1 MEPIY
6 LLLVLVTVCR
16 TLLSTDSY
24 RELCLSQP
32 RKTMKRRSR
41 SEEGMR
47 KGQSEFSTVSVA
59 GGRR

>member
-6 LLLVLVTVCR
+6 LLLVLVT
-16 TLLSTDSY
+16 
-24 RELCLSQP
+24 P